1 MVVVPNYVMLR
12 EATEAIRV
20 EAVEQRVVPIL
31 EVVEGAKSVEELV
44 EATQV
49 TLAKI
54 TTWADC
60 IMVVN
65 LFIQYLIMEDQ
76 VVAATTEVAVEC
88 TGVVVAGAPATA
100 PVVILRHLRTTLTPA
115 PAMRWWS
122 SLM

>member
-1 MVVVPNYVMLR
+1 MVVPNYVMLR

-88 TGVVVAGAPATA
+88 TVVVEEEALATA
-100 PVVILRHLRTTLTPA
+100 PVVIPRLSLTVLTPA
-115 PAMRWWS
+115 PVMQ
-122 SLM
+122 